1 MKVFLESGSSA
12 TPSRLKAVSSPKN
25 KINMEDLAVEVCGEN
40 GALYKGYIVDV
51 FDDSVLIHFEDEWQ
65 PDSKFP
71 YSQVRLPP
79 KADPKVEFT
88 ENMEVEVYSRANHQE
103 AYGWWKSRI
112 KMMKGDFYVLEYVGW
127 DTTYTEIVSDDRLRV
142 KNTNPPIDNTMFV
155 KFEIEVPED
164 VREYAKIDNAH
175 KEFQNSICAS
185 LIRYVPEKGVLLVIS
200 RGETSRR
207 RASLLQDMHFRS
219 LSQKVLLLK
228 RTEEAARQLESTKL
242 ATIGGKYKPMYQRV
256 SNYETIRANSRFS
269 DEFNVREDLMG
280 LAIGAHGANI
290 QQARKVDGITNI
302 ELEENSCT
310 FKIYGET
317 DEAVKRARSMLEY
330 SEESL
335 QVPRA
340 LVGKVIG
347 KNGRIIQE
355 IVDKSGVRVK
365 IEGDNEPQPTIPR
378 EEGQVPF
385 VFVGTVESISN
396 AKVLLKYHLAHLKEV
411 EQLRQEKLEID
422 QQLRS
427 IHGTALGSMQSLSMG
442 RRNDRG
448 YNSDMDGGG
457 RPGRGSMRGRG
468 GRGRG
473 GGPGG
478 RQNDRY
484 NSGSSTITDY
494 VNNVDK
500 RNHTANK
507 PTGNGRGG
515 GRGGGHASSNG
526 RPPRGGGGSGPP
538 TNNRERPNKGSRHQT
553 PDTVDERVSDLPPRH
568 FGGPRGRG
576 GRRDNR
582 RDDRRRTTDD
592 EETVLDSQEVSSVDR
607 ESVSS
612 AEATSWSGGRPQR
625 RRRRRGRQ
633 RSLSPPP
640 QPVVSK
646 ETTPVN
652 NGQTGPAGGN
662 GDHAI
667 PNDNGHNGGDAAPN
681 PGPAKSRGDPKTRSN
696 RPPPARRSD
705 SKPKETLVNGT
716 ATA

>member
-355 IVDKSGVRVK
+355 IVDKSGVVRVK

-484 NSGSSTITDY
+484 NSG
-494 VNNVDK
+494 
-500 RNHTANK
+500 R
-507 PTGNGRGG
+507 
-515 GRGGGHASSNG
+515 
-526 RPPRGGGGSGPP
+526 
-538 TNNRERPNKGSRHQT
+538 SRHQT

>member
-1 MKVFLESGSSA
+1 MRGLFNNHSKPQIRSPLKVVFSS
-12 TPSRLKAVSSPKN
+12 KN
-25 KINMEDLAVEVCGEN
+25 QINMEDLTVEVCGEN
-40 GALYKGYIVDV
+40 GALYKGYVIDV
-51 FDDSVLIHFEDEWQ
+51 FDDEVLIHFEDGWQ

-71 YSQVRLPP
+71 FSQVKLPP
-79 KADPKVEFT
+79 KPDPKVEFT
-88 ENMEVEVYSRANHQE
+88 ENMEVEVYSRANNQE

-112 KMMKGDFYVLEYVGW
+112 KMMKGDFYVLEYMGW
-127 DTTYTEIVSDDRLRV
+127 ETTYTEIVSVDRLRA
-142 KNTNPPIDNTMFV
+142 KNNNPPIDKNMFH

-164 VREYAKIDNAH
+164 VREYLSSSAKIDSAH
-175 KEFQNSICAS
+175 KEFQKAIYAGIITYNA
-185 LIRYVPEKGVLLVIS
+185 EKGVLNVVS
-200 RGETSRR
+200 RCETSSKL
-207 RASLLQDMHFRS
+207 ASMLQDMHFRS

-242 ATIGGKYKPMYQRV
+242 ATIGGY
-256 SNYETIRANSRFS
+256 S
-269 DEFNVREDLMG
+269 DEFIVREDLMG

-317 DEAVKRARSMLEY
+317 DEAVKKARSMLEY

-355 IVDKSGVRVK
+355 IVDKSGVVNIVRVK

-396 AKVLLKYHLAHLKEV
+396 AKVLLQYHLAHLKEV

-427 IHGTALGSMQSLSMG
+427 ITGSSLGSMQSLSMS

-448 YNSDMDGGG
+448 YNSDMDGNSRSG
-457 RPGRGSMRGRG
+457 RGGSMRGRG

-473 GGPGG
+473 GGRGG
-478 RQNDRY
+478 GDRY
-484 NSGSSTITDY
+484 NS
-494 VNNVDK
+494 
-500 RNHTANK
+500 
-507 PTGNGRGG
+507 
-515 GRGGGHASSNG
+515 
-526 RPPRGGGGSGPP
+526 
-538 TNNRERPNKGSRHQT
+538 GSRHQT
-553 PDTVDERVSDLPPRH
+553 PDTTDERVHDLPPRYY
-568 FGGPRGRG
+568 GGPRGRG
-576 GRRDNR
+576 GRRDLR

-592 EETVLDSQEVSSVDR
+592 EDTVLDSQEVSSVDR

-612 AEATSWSGGRPQR
+612 ADVSLPADGGSQR

-633 RSLSPPP
+633 HSR
-640 QPVVSK
+640 
-646 ETTPVN
+646 TPSQSMTREPGNEIN
-652 NGQTGPAGGN
+652 NHHGAAGIN
-662 GDHAI
+662 DASH
-667 PNDNGHNGGDAAPN
+667 NDNGHHDNISKPRDTKN
-681 PGPAKSRGDPKTRSN
+681 RSN
-696 RPPPARRSD
+696 RPPQTRRND
-705 SKPKETLVNGT
+705 PKPKETLVNGT
-716 ATA
+716 AT

>member
-1 MKVFLESGSSA
+1 
-12 TPSRLKAVSSPKN
+12 
-25 KINMEDLAVEVCGEN
+25 MEDLTVEVCGEN
-40 GALYKGYIVDV
+40 GALYKGFVIDV
-51 FDDSVLIHFEDEWQ
+51 FDDEVLIHFEDGWQ

-71 YSQVRLPP
+71 FSQVKLPP
-79 KADPKVEFT
+79 KPDPKVEFT
-88 ENMEVEVYSRANHQE
+88 ENMEVEVYSRANNQE

-112 KMMKGDFYVLEYVGW
+112 KMMKGDFYVLEYMGW
-127 DTTYTEIVSDDRLRV
+127 ETTYTEIVSVDRLRA
-142 KNTNPPIDNTMFV
+142 KNSNPPIDKNMFH

-164 VREYAKIDNAH
+164 VREYAKIDSAH
-175 KEFQNSICAS
+175 KEFQNSIHAG
-185 LIRYVPEKGVLLVIS
+185 IITYNAEKGVLNVVS
-200 RGETSRR
+200 RCEQSSKL
-207 RASLLQDMHFRS
+207 AAMLQDMHFRS

-242 ATIGGKYKPMYQRV
+242 ATIGGY
-256 SNYETIRANSRFS
+256 S
-269 DEFNVREDLMG
+269 DEFIVREDLMG

-317 DEAVKRARSMLEY
+317 DEAVKKARSMLEY

-355 IVDKSGVRVK
+355 IVDKSGVVNIVRVK

-396 AKVLLKYHLAHLKEV
+396 AKVLLQYHLAHLKEV

-427 IHGTALGSMQSLSMG
+427 ITGSSLGSMQSLSMS

-448 YNSDMDGGG
+448 YNSDMDGNSRSG
-457 RPGRGSMRGRG
+457 RGGSMRGRG

-473 GGPGG
+473 GRGG
-478 RQNDRY
+478 GGDRY
-484 NSGSSTITDY
+484 NS
-494 VNNVDK
+494 
-500 RNHTANK
+500 
-507 PTGNGRGG
+507 
-515 GRGGGHASSNG
+515 
-526 RPPRGGGGSGPP
+526 
-538 TNNRERPNKGSRHQT
+538 GSRHQT
-553 PDTVDERVSDLPPRH
+553 PDTTDERVHDLPPRYY
-568 FGGPRGRG
+568 GGPRGRG
-576 GRRDNR
+576 GRRDLR

-592 EETVLDSQEVSSVDR
+592 EDTVLDSQEVSSVDR

-612 AEATSWSGGRPQR
+612 ADVSLPADGGSQR

-633 RSLSPPP
+633 RSRTPSLSMTR
-640 QPVVSK
+640 
-646 ETTPVN
+646 EPVN
-652 NGQTGPAGGN
+652 NHHGATGLNDAS
-662 GDHAI
+662 H
-667 PNDNGHNGGDAAPN
+667 NDNGHHDNISKPRDTKN
-681 PGPAKSRGDPKTRSN
+681 RSN
-696 RPPPARRSD
+696 RPPQTRRND
-705 SKPKETLVNGT
+705 PKPKETLVNGT
-716 ATA
+716 AT

>member
-1 MKVFLESGSSA
+1 MRGLFNNHSKPQIRSPLKVVFSS
-12 TPSRLKAVSSPKN
+12 KN
-25 KINMEDLAVEVCGEN
+25 QINMEDLTVEVCGEN
-40 GALYKGYIVDV
+40 GALYKGYVIDV
-51 FDDSVLIHFEDEWQ
+51 FDDEVLIHFEDGWQ

-71 YSQVRLPP
+71 FSQVKLPP
-79 KADPKVEFT
+79 KPDPKVEFT
-88 ENMEVEVYSRANHQE
+88 ENMEVEVYSRANNQE

-112 KMMKGDFYVLEYVGW
+112 KMMKGDFYVLEYMGW
-127 DTTYTEIVSDDRLRV
+127 ETTYTEIVSVDRLRA
-142 KNTNPPIDNTMFV
+142 KNNNPPIDKNMFH

-164 VREYAKIDNAH
+164 VREYLSSSAKIDSAH
-175 KEFQNSICAS
+175 KEFQKAIYAGIITYNA
-185 LIRYVPEKGVLLVIS
+185 EKGVLNVVS
-200 RGETSRR
+200 RCETSSKL
-207 RASLLQDMHFRS
+207 ASMLQDMHFRS

-242 ATIGGKYKPMYQRV
+242 ATIGGY
-256 SNYETIRANSRFS
+256 S
-269 DEFNVREDLMG
+269 DEFIVREDLMG

-317 DEAVKRARSMLEY
+317 DEAVKKARSMLEY

-355 IVDKSGVRVK
+355 IVDKSGVVNIVRVK

-396 AKVLLKYHLAHLKEV
+396 AKVLLQYHLAHLKEV

-427 IHGTALGSMQSLSMG
+427 ITGSSLGSMQSLSMS

-448 YNSDMDGGG
+448 YNSDMDGNSRSG
-457 RPGRGSMRGRG
+457 RGGSMRGRG

-473 GGPGG
+473 GGRGG
-478 RQNDRY
+478 GDRY
-484 NSGSSTITDY
+484 NS
-494 VNNVDK
+494 
-500 RNHTANK
+500 
-507 PTGNGRGG
+507 
-515 GRGGGHASSNG
+515 
-526 RPPRGGGGSGPP
+526 
-538 TNNRERPNKGSRHQT
+538 GSRHQT
-553 PDTVDERVSDLPPRH
+553 PDTTDERVHDLPPRYY
-568 FGGPRGRG
+568 GGPRGRG
-576 GRRDNR
+576 GRRDLR

-592 EETVLDSQEVSSVDR
+592 EDTVLDSQEVSSVDR

-612 AEATSWSGGRPQR
+612 ADVSLPADGGSQR

-633 RSLSPPP
+633 HSRTPSQSMTRE
-640 QPVVSK
+640 PVFVA
-646 ETTPVN
+646 VN
-652 NGQTGPAGGN
+652 NHHGAAGIN
-662 GDHAI
+662 DASH
-667 PNDNGHNGGDAAPN
+667 NDNGHHDNISKPRDTKN
-681 PGPAKSRGDPKTRSN
+681 RSN
-696 RPPPARRSD
+696 RPPQTRRND
-705 SKPKETLVNGT
+705 PKPKETLVNGT
-716 ATA
+716 AT

>member
-1 MKVFLESGSSA
+1 MRGLFNNHSKPQIRSPLKVVFSS
-12 TPSRLKAVSSPKN
+12 KN
-25 KINMEDLAVEVCGEN
+25 QINMEDLTVEVCGEN
-40 GALYKGYIVDV
+40 GALYKGYVIDV
-51 FDDSVLIHFEDEWQ
+51 FDDEVLIHFEDGWQ

-71 YSQVRLPP
+71 FSQVKLPP
-79 KADPKVEFT
+79 KPDPKVEFT
-88 ENMEVEVYSRANHQE
+88 ENMEVEVYSRANNQE

-112 KMMKGDFYVLEYVGW
+112 KMMKGDFYVLEYMGW
-127 DTTYTEIVSDDRLRV
+127 ETTYTEIVSVDRLRA
-142 KNTNPPIDNTMFV
+142 KNNNPPIDKNMFH

-164 VREYAKIDNAH
+164 VREYLSSSAKIDSAH
-175 KEFQNSICAS
+175 KEFQKAIYAGIITYNA
-185 LIRYVPEKGVLLVIS
+185 EKGVLNVVS
-200 RGETSRR
+200 RCETSSKL
-207 RASLLQDMHFRS
+207 ASMLQDMHFRS

-242 ATIGGKYKPMYQRV
+242 ATIGGY
-256 SNYETIRANSRFS
+256 S
-269 DEFNVREDLMG
+269 DEFIVREDLMG

-317 DEAVKRARSMLEY
+317 DEAVKKARSMLEY

-355 IVDKSGVRVK
+355 IVDKSGVVNIVRVK

-396 AKVLLKYHLAHLKEV
+396 AKVLLQYHLAHLKEV

-427 IHGTALGSMQSLSMG
+427 ITGSSLGSMQSLSMS

-448 YNSDMDGGG
+448 YNSDMDGNSRSG
-457 RPGRGSMRGRG
+457 RGGSMRGRG

-473 GGPGG
+473 GGRGG
-478 RQNDRY
+478 GDRY
-484 NSGSSTITDY
+484 NS
-494 VNNVDK
+494 
-500 RNHTANK
+500 
-507 PTGNGRGG
+507 
-515 GRGGGHASSNG
+515 
-526 RPPRGGGGSGPP
+526 
-538 TNNRERPNKGSRHQT
+538 GSRHQT
-553 PDTVDERVSDLPPRH
+553 PDTTDERVHDLPPRYY
-568 FGGPRGRG
+568 GGPRGRG
-576 GRRDNR
+576 GRRDLR

-592 EETVLDSQEVSSVDR
+592 EDTVLDSQEVSSVDR

-612 AEATSWSGGRPQR
+612 ADVSLPADGGSQR

-633 RSLSPPP
+633 HSRTPSQSMTR
-640 QPVVSK
+640 
-646 ETTPVN
+646 EPVN
-652 NGQTGPAGGN
+652 NHHGAAGIN
-662 GDHAI
+662 DASH
-667 PNDNGHNGGDAAPN
+667 NDNGHHDNISKPRDTKN
-681 PGPAKSRGDPKTRSN
+681 RSN
-696 RPPPARRSD
+696 RPPQTRRND
-705 SKPKETLVNGT
+705 PKPKETLVNGT
-716 ATA
+716 AT